1 MKSEFQKLLLHEIQV
16 PKDIKHSLT
25 DLSSAETAFENTIQ
39 IQRDSHLQM
48 ERKNSIEDL
57 NRAANLILNSEKVYI
72 AGIGISRIVADY
84 LTQRLKILD
93 IDAATVDVG
102 DILDLSLTLTAS
114 TEKDCFV
121 LMSFPH
127 YSHQIRSF
135 DDYLHDSK
143 IPYVGGHIRQ
153 RRNLHDA
160 DD

>member
-1 MKSEFQKLLLHEIQV
+1 MRFKFPKTLNIPSQTFHQQKQLL
-16 PKDIKHSLT
+16 K
-25 DLSSAETAFENTIQ
+25 NTIQ

-84 LTQRLKILD
+84 LTHRLKILD

-135 DDYLHDSK
+135 DDYLHGSK